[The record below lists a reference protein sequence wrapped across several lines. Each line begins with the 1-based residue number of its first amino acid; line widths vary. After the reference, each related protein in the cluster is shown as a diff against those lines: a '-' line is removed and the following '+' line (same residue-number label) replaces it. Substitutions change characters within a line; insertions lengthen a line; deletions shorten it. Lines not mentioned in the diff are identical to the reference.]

1 MTKEEAYKKL
11 EELIKKFEEYY
22 DSYHK
27 QDYNETLTRRD
38 FIDPFFKILNWDI
51 DNEQALAQS
60 YREVIHEDKVKVG
73 KETKAPDYSF
83 RIGGKIVFYVE
94 AKKPS
99 VELKDNIE
107 PAYQVRRYGWSAKL
121 PISLLT
127 DFEEFAIY
135 DCTKKPNQN
144 DKAST
149 ARIKYINY
157 KEYLKEFDFL
167 WDLFNKDNI
176 PRGSLEKYTSNL
188 KDKKGTE
195 EVGDEFL
202 ASLDNY
208 REKLASNISKL
219 NTDFTSRD
227 INFTVQQIV
236 DRIIFLRIAEDRGVE
251 NYGGLRNALNG
262 ENYYQNMFNIFLQAD
277 GKYNSGL
284 FDFSKD
290 TTSKKTIIDNKIIK
304 EIVNDLYY
312 PKSPYEFSVLPVEIL
327 GSAYEQFL
335 GKTITI
341 TDNHKAKIEYK
352 PEVRKA
358 GGIYY
363 TPEYIVD
370 YIVENTVGE
379 MVKNK
384 TPKEIEK
391 IKIVDPACGSG
402 SFLLGAYKY
411 LLSYHKKYYNEKKL
425 KGRGTKEDVLT
436 PTGELATRVKKQIL
450 INNIYGV
457 DIDVNAVEVTKLS
470 LLLKCLE
477 GETPESLQNEK
488 SLFNERALPS
498 LEDNIKC
505 GNSLIGSDFYS
516 QGNLE
521 LDEETIYKINCF
533 DWEKAFPSVF
543 RNGGFDCVIGNPPYV
558 KEYTDRETFE
568 NIKKSYLAKYY
579 QGKMDLW
586 YFFVCYGLDILKD
599 NGLLGFI
606 APNNWITNAGASIL
620 RNKVLSDAKIIRYI
634 DFGDYRVFADAGI
647 QTMVFVLSKEKKESY
662 KLDFFK
668 ILNKNIE
675 LVNLVNL
682 LQRKELNEDI
692 KKITISISK
701 EKMKDQLITF
711 VDNSLNTILDKI
723 KSVANYYF
731 NEKEITNGIHHHHDY
746 VDKNRNEILGNIF
759 TIGDGIFILSKREKE
774 ELNFTEKELELIK
787 PVYTTEQLGRYYANS
802 KNKEWVIYTDS
813 KFKDSKNIKPYP
825 NIKKHLDKFKKVIT
839 SDNAPYGLH
848 RTRKEAFFKGEK
860 IISLRKCSKYP
871 VFSYVDFDSYVSA
884 TFYVIKP
891 SDINLKYLTAILNSK
906 LIAFWLKHKGKMQG
920 SNYQIDKEPLLNIPI
935 NNTEDKAKHDK
946 LATLVDKMLELNK
959 KITTVNSPH
968 EKEIIKRQIEAF
980 DSEIDKLVY
989 SLYNLT
995 DNEIKVVEGN

>member
-176 PRGSLEKYTSNL
+176 PKGSLEKYTSNL

-262 ENYYQNMFNIFLQAD
+262 KNYYQNMFNIFLQAD

-290 TTSKKTIIDNKIIK
+290 TTSKKTIIDNKVIK

-358 GGIYY
+358 GGVYY

-379 MVKNK
+379 MVKNR

-436 PTGELATRVKKQIL
+436 PTGELTTRVKKQIL

-457 DIDVNAVEVTKLS
+457 DIDANAVEVTKLS

-505 GNSLIGSDFYS
+505 GNSLIGNDFYS

-521 LDEETIYKINCF
+521 LDEETMYKINCF
-533 DWEKAFPSVF
+533 DWEKAFSSVF
-543 RNGGFDCVIGNPPYV
+543 KNGGFDCVIGNPPYV
-558 KEYTDRETFE
+558 DSEEMVKSSPLERDYCSDKYTVSKGNWDLYCVFCE
-568 NIKKSYLAKYY
+568 KSMSL
-579 QGKMDLW
+579 LN
-586 YFFVCYGLDILKD
+586 D
-599 NGLLGFI
+599 NGIFGYIIPNKFLSLPYGEHLKLLLSKYRVLKIRDYSSVSVFVSNGKKI
-606 APNNWITNAGASIL
+606 NVYPIVIVVEKNNGNSGLYQKMITEY
-620 RNKVLSDAKIIRYI
+620 DIRYE
-634 DFGDYRVFADAGI
+634 
-647 QTMVFVLSKEKKESY
+647 KE
-662 KLDFFK
+662 FK
-668 ILNKNIE
+668 IKDTINWTINFDKGFNVINNILNKSKKLSEGFIIE
-675 LVNLVNL
+675 NAASVAEAYEIKRYLKDDISTKNNFIFVNTGTIDRYSVLWGYNST
-682 LQRKELNEDI
+682 QYIKDKYEYPII
-692 KKITISISK
+692 KKDIVK
-701 EKMKDQLITF
+701 KK
-711 VDNSLNTILDKI
+711 
-723 KSVANYYF
+723 
-731 NEKEITNGIHHHHDY
+731 
-746 VDKNRNEILGNIF
+746 F
-759 TIGDGIFILSKREKE
+759 TKRYD
-774 ELNFTEKELELIK
+774 L
-787 PVYTTEQLGRYYANS
+787 AS
-802 KNKEWVIYTDS
+802 S
-813 KFKDSKNIKPYP
+813 
-825 NIKKHLDKFKKVIT
+825 
-839 SDNAPYGLH
+839 
-848 RTRKEAFFKGEK
+848 EK
-860 IISLRKCSKYP
+860 IIAAGMVKRLEFCY
-871 VFSYVDFDSYVSA
+871 
-884 TFYVIKP
+884 
-891 SDINLKYLTAILNSK
+891 DINSNILAGKSTTIILNKSNIYNLKYILALLNSRLYNK
-906 LIAFWLKHKGKMQG
+906 VFLSINKHNAMSGGYVNVNKN
-920 SNYQIDKEPLLNIPI
+920 SLSEFIYYPLDLTNKD
-935 NNTEDKAKHDK
+935 DKAKHDK
-946 LATLVDKMLELNK
+946 LVTLVDKMLELNK
-959 KITTVNSPH
+959 KIITVNSPH